1 MELLRPCLVS
11 FLSFL
16 LVLPTSAK
24 ERPTLSPG
32 KSTRSVTYAPTA
44 MVCACHPLAVE
55 VGLEILR
62 KGGNAVDA
70 AIGVNAALGFL
81 EPMSCGIGGDLFA
94 IVYNAKEKKLYGLNA
109 SGRAPALANPEY
121 FASRGLTSIPEK
133 GPLSWSVP
141 GCVNGWQ
148 VLRDKLG
155 SKSLAE
161 ILEPSI
167 AYAEKGAP
175 VPEVIASYW
184 KASEAKL
191 NSDPGS
197 RAVFMPQ
204 GKALATGKVFRN
216 PALANTYRKIAKD
229 GAKAFYQSDIAKS
242 LDRYSKE
249 VGGLIRLEDLLN
261 DKPTW
266 VDPISTTYR
275 GVEVLELPPNGQGLA
290 ALQMLNTLENYDIA
304 RMGFS
309 SPEYWH
315 LFLEAKKLAFADRAR
330 LYADPDF
337 TKVPFRELASKSYA
351 KSRLDLIKPDSV
363 LENIPSG
370 DPKLGKSDTT
380 YLCVV
385 DKDRNCVSLIQSNY
399 NGFGSGNTPPELG
412 FAIQNRGTLFALD
425 KNHPNVL
432 APGKRPFH
440 TIIPAMALK
449 DKQPWLVFGVM
460 GGDMQPQGHVQVL
473 VNLIDFEMNLQAA
486 GDAPRMEHR
495 GSATPKG
502 DPADGSGTILVE
514 NGMPQSVL
522 QGLQKLGHKIRT
534 VQSNS
539 GGYQAI
545 LIDPKTGM
553 LQGATESRKDGIAGG
568 Y

>member
-1 MELLRPCLVS
+1 MHRMRPYLV
-11 FLSFL
+11 FILSFL
-16 LVLPTSAK
+16 LVFPTSAK
-24 ERPTLSPG
+24 ERPTLVPG
-32 KSTRSVTYAPTA
+32 KSTRSVTHAPTA

-70 AIGVNAALGFL
+70 AIGVNAALGVL

-109 SGRAPALANPEY
+109 SGRAPALATPEY

-148 VLRDKLG
+148 VLRDRLG
-155 SKSLAE
+155 SKPLAE

-167 AYAEKGAP
+167 TYAEKGAP

-184 KASEAKL
+184 KASESKL
-191 NSDPGS
+191 NADPGS
-197 RAVFMPQ
+197 RAVFLPRGIALSQ
-204 GKALATGKVFRN
+204 GEIFRN
-216 PALANTYRKIAKD
+216 PALAKTYRSIAKD
-229 GAKAFYQSDIAKS
+229 GAKAFYQGEIAKKF
-242 LDRYSKE
+242 DQYSRE
-249 VGGLIRLEDLLN
+249 MGGLIRYEDLAS

-266 VDPISTTYR
+266 VDPISTTYH
-275 GVEVLELPPNGQGLA
+275 GVEILELPPNGQGLA
-290 ALQMLNTLENYDIA
+290 ALQMLNTLENYDVA

-315 LFLEAKKLAFADRAR
+315 LYIEAKKLAFADRAR

-337 TKVPFRELASKSYA
+337 SAVPIRELASKSYA
-351 KSRLDLIKPDSV
+351 KSRLGLIKPDSV
-363 LENIPSG
+363 LENIPVG

-399 NGFGSGNTPPELG
+399 NGFGSGNTPPDLG

-432 APGKRPFH
+432 VPGKRPFH

-460 GGDMQPQGHVQVL
+460 GADMQPQGHVQVL
-473 VNLIDFEMNLQAA
+473 VNLIDFGMNLQAA
-486 GDAPRMEHR
+486 GDAPRLEHR

-502 DPADGSGTILVE
+502 DPADGSGTVLVE
-514 NGMPQSVL
+514 NGMPKSVL
-522 QGLQKLGHKIRT
+522 DGLKKLGHKTRT
-534 VQSNS
+534 VQTNS

-553 LQGATESRKDGIAGG
+553 LQGATESRKDGIAAG